1 MILSSQYSQ
10 ILVLILLTISTCKS
24 SDISTEVVRQGVG
37 TYGTE
42 LILEEISQV
51 WFNDMDFGY
60 FFLLGDIFQTAPIS
74 TSRDSALPDFYGC
87 GSCLSRLRIGD
98 SGILTLTESFN
109 YKFYLKEASAQAPM
123 TTLAVCGCFTLRRPR
138 PKSTSS
144 VTTSGFPAARSSVV
158 LHE

>member
-60 FFLLGDIFQTAPIS
+60 FFLLGDIF
-74 TSRDSALPDFYGC
+74 
-87 GSCLSRLRIGD
+87 
-98 SGILTLTESFN
+98 
-109 YKFYLKEASAQAPM
+109 
-123 TTLAVCGCFTLRRPR
+123 
-138 PKSTSS
+138 
-144 VTTSGFPAARSSVV
+144 
-158 LHE
+158 